1 MQNNVSAPVYTDF
14 SGLTQ
19 LRAQARQD
27 PDNSLKE
34 VARQFESIY
43 VKMMLKSMREASLGD
58 PLFDSTSSEAYR
70 DMFDDQM
77 ALQLTQGK
85 GLGLAEMM
93 VQQLRRQ
100 HAGVAASDQRPTIA
114 APAATQAQPLNTPD
128 GFSQALMPHAKA
140 AAAELGTTPEV
151 LLAQAALET
160 GWGKYMTQLPDGRSS
175 HNLFNIKADP
185 GWQGKTVQMN
195 TVEYQ
200 HGKPVTQSA
209 KFRAYDSYAESF
221 ADYAK
226 FIKSNPRYNDALTQA
241 ENAEHYVQQ
250 VHKAGYATDPAYGD
264 KWLQIIH
271 DRFPQVT
278 ADLS

>member
-1 MQNNVSAPVYTDF
+1 MQNSVSAPVYTDF

-19 LRAQARQD
+19 LRAQARKD
-27 PDNSLKE
+27 PESSLKE

-100 HAGVAASDQRPTIA
+100 HAGLAATDKRQTIA
-114 APAATQAQPLNTPD
+114 ASEATMAQPLSSPE

-160 GWGKYMTQLPDGRSS
+160 GWGKHMTQLPDGRSS

-185 GWQGKTVQMN
+185 AWQGKTVQMN
-195 TVEYQ
+195 TMEYQ
-200 HGKPVTQSA
+200 HGKPIMQSA
-209 KFRAYDSYAESF
+209 RFRAYDSYGESF
-221 ADYAK
+221 ADYAR
-226 FIKSNPRYNDALTQA
+226 FIKSNPRYSNALTQA

-250 VHKAGYATDPAYGD
+250 VHKAGYATDPAYSD

-271 DRFPQVT
+271 DRFPQAT
-278 ADLS
+278 ADVS